1 MISIDFSNIK
11 SIDTEDKRCKPIDLN
26 KTGGRTEYIYVKS
39 DKIELTQ
46 RQLIELLIKYTTI
59 FCIYIIKNKEINL
72 FDRFISFSLYIN

>member
-26 KTGGRTEYIYVKS
+26 KTGVRTEYVYVKS

-46 RQLIELLIKYTTI
+46 RQLIELLIKYKIPVAQQTVDAIQQYSVFT
-59 FCIYIIKNKEINL
+59 L
-72 FDRFISFSLYIN
+72 